1 MGEADVAGWTEVDLD
16 VEEPPAAVGDI
27 LRLGLEAEVLGPAR
41 TPRRG
46 GQERHRAGPAV
57 RVSAAVAERA

>member
-1 MGEADVAGWTEVDLD
+1 MGEAGVAGWTEVDLD

-41 TPRRG
+41 TPR
-46 GQERHRAGPAV
+46 
-57 RVSAAVAERA
+57 